1 MRLLRK
7 RLEAARMQARLASLP
22 VIERAKGLL
31 MARGECQPDEALD
44 ILRRASR
51 RTNGEVRDLAADLV
65 RRTAEG
71 DGRPSPISRAPGTG
85 VQHP

>member
-7 RLEAARMQARLASLP
+7 RLEAARMQARLGSLP
-22 VIERAKGLL
+22 VIEQGKGLL

-51 RTNGEVRDLAADLV
+51 RRNVEVRDLAADLV

-71 DGRPSPISRAPGTG
+71 DGRPSPTSRAPGTG